1 MTALAIAAL
10 LVSFFVLAGMVGVL
24 VMLRKGEGPTYST
37 SRSYDAN
44 RREAVRLLTGDEV
57 DRVPGEQWY
66 DPGRDEPAPSDPLS
80 EPYRAAVE
88 EALRAVV
95 PPDRGLMFDGAGRAH
110 LAAEETWV
118 VPVLSTAD
126 FREEDLAA
134 WDERG
139 RMTIGLVLFNPE
151 PPGGD
156 TRRVTLPIQVVFPAL
171 RRAGR
176 DYLVER
182 FERLRERASA
192 PGRAKGER

>member
-1 MTALAIAAL
+1 VTVLAIAAL
-10 LVSFFVLAGMVGVL
+10 LVSFFALAGMVGVL

-44 RREAVRLLTGDEV
+44 RREAVRLLTGDVV
-57 DRVPGEQWY
+57 DRVPGDQWY
-66 DPGRDEPAPSDPLS
+66 DPARDEPTPSDS
-80 EPYRAAVE
+80 VTEPYRVVVM
-88 EALRAVV
+88 EALEAIV
-95 PPDRGLMFDGAGRAH
+95 PPDHGLVFDGAGRAH

-126 FREEDLAA
+126 FRTEDLAA

-156 TRRVTLPIQVVFPAL
+156 ARRVTLPIQVVFPAL

-176 DYLVER
+176 DDLVER

-192 PGRAKGER
+192 PDRTKGER

>member
-1 MTALAIAAL
+1 VTVLAIAAL
-10 LVSFFVLAGMVGVL
+10 LVSFFALAGMVGVL
-24 VMLRKGEGPTYST
+24 VMLRKREGPTYST

-44 RREAVRLLTGDEV
+44 RREAVRLLTGDVV
-57 DRVPGEQWY
+57 DRVPGDQWY
-66 DPGRDEPAPSDPLS
+66 DPARDEPAPSDPVS
-80 EPYRAAVE
+80 DPYRAAIE
-88 EALRAVV
+88 EALGVVV
-95 PPDRGLMFDGAGRAH
+95 PPDRGLVFDGAGRAH
-110 LAAEETWV
+110 LATEETWV

-126 FREEDLAA
+126 LRAEDLAA

-156 TRRVTLPIQVVFPAL
+156 ARRVTLPVQVLFPAL

-176 DYLVER
+176 GDLVER

-192 PGRAKGER
+192 PGQTKGER